1 MSFYKLSD
9 GPLGGLDLDSVYYD
23 INMDIVD
30 EDSGGAIYGDLEV
43 VNRPFVSGSGVII
56 KPDNGGIPDMDDYII
71 NPDGSKSLKSF
82 LSSSPGAS
90 PFTETDNNN
99 GRMGDINVI
108 GDVGENNYDV
118 IIKKDNTDTSI
129 KGILEKN
136 SINDIFFGDM
146 NMGVLQETI
155 RYKVHENTNMVISNQ
170 SENEIYII
178 MRSIML
184 QYANFRVGID
194 QIGTEIKRLNAR
206 VIDYCV
212 GNISSNVLQHKG
224 YVEDI
229 GTLKQPFD
237 RPAYTLNKNYTY
249 DMSNIL

>member
-23 INMDIVD
+23 INMDVV
-30 EDSGGAIYGDLEV
+30 EDGGDGAIYGDLEV

-56 KPDNGGIPDMDDYII
+56 APGNGGIPDIEDYII

-90 PFTETDNNN
+90 PFTETENN

-108 GDVGENNYDV
+108 GDVGEDNYDV
-118 IIKKDNTDTSI
+118 IIKKDNNSTSI
-129 KGILEKN
+129 KGILEQN
-136 SINDIFFGDM
+136 SINDIFFGEM
-146 NMGVLQETI
+146 NMDVLQGTI
-155 RYKVHENTNMVISNQ
+155 RYKVHENTSMVISNQ

-194 QIGTEIKRLNAR
+194 EIGDEIKRLNAM

-224 YVEDI
+224 YVDDI
-229 GTLKQPFD
+229 GTLRQPFD
-237 RPAYTLNKNYTY
+237 RPTYTLNKNYTY